1 MISQKD
7 IDYMNECT
15 TRDVLQLLVEEKH
28 LTRIEAMRL
37 FYNSKTF
44 GWLQNPE
51 TMLFTQSPVYILCL
65 LNQHG

>member
-15 TRDVLQLLVEEKH
+15 TRDVMQLLVDEKQ
-28 LTRIEAMRL
+28 LSLNEAMNL

-44 GWLQNPE
+44 RLLMNPE
-51 TMLFTQSPVYILCL
+51 TGFYYQSSIYVFDVLGKI
-65 LNQHG
+65 G

>member
-15 TRDVLQLLVEEKH
+15 TRDVIQLLVQEKNMS
-28 LTRIEAMRL
+28 INEAMKY

-44 GWLQNPE
+44 NDLLNPE
-51 TMLFTQSPVYILCL
+51 TKLFIQSPVYIFDVLES
-65 LNQHG
+65 QG

>member
-15 TRDVLQLLVEEKH
+15 TRDVIQIIVHEKKMS
-28 LTRIEAMRL
+28 INEAMAY

-44 GWLQNPE
+44 KDLQNPE
-51 TMLFTQSPVYILCL
+51 SKLFIQSPVYIFDTLER
-65 LNQHG
+65 QR

>member
-15 TRDVLQLLVEEKH
+15 TRDVLQLLVEEKQ

-44 GWLQNPE
+44 EWLQNPE

>member
-15 TRDVLQLLVEEKH
+15 TRDIVQLLVQEKNMS
-28 LTRIEAMRL
+28 INEAMKY

-44 GWLQNPE
+44 KNLLNPE
-51 TMLFTQSPVYILCL
+51 TKLFIQSPVYIFDVLES
-65 LNQHG
+65 QG

>member
-15 TRDVLQLLVEEKH
+15 TRDVVQLLVQEKNMS
-28 LTRIEAMRL
+28 INEAMKY

-44 GWLQNPE
+44 KNLLNPE
-51 TMLFTQSPVYILCL
+51 TKLFIQSPVYIFDVLES
-65 LNQHG
+65 QG

>member
-15 TRDVLQLLVEEKH
+15 TRDVIQILVNEKNM
-28 LTRIEAMRL
+28 TINEAMNY

-44 GWLQNPE
+44 KNLLDPE
-51 TMLFTQSPVYILCL
+51 TRLFIQSPVYIFDILEK
-65 LNQHG
+65 QG

>member
-15 TRDVLQLLVEEKH
+15 TRDVIQLLVQEKNMS
-28 LTRIEAMRL
+28 INEAMNY

-44 GWLQNPE
+44 KDLLNPE
-51 TMLFTQSPVYILCL
+51 TNLFIQSPVYIFDTLES
-65 LNQHG
+65 QG

>member
-15 TRDVLQLLVEEKH
+15 TRDVIQLLVDEKQ
-28 LTRIEAMRL
+28 LSLNEAMNL

-44 GWLQNPE
+44 RLLMNSE
-51 TMLFTQSPVYILCL
+51 TGLYYQSPIYVFDVLGKI
-65 LNQHG
+65 G

>member
-15 TRDVLQLLVEEKH
+15 TRDVIQLLVQEKNMS
-28 LTRIEAMRL
+28 INEAMDY

-44 GWLQNPE
+44 HDLLNPE
-51 TMLFTQSPVYILCL
+51 TKLFIQSPVYILDTL
-65 LNQHG
+65 ESQG

>member
-15 TRDVLQLLVEEKH
+15 TRDVIQLLVQEKNMS
-28 LTRIEAMRL
+28 INEAMKY

-44 GWLQNPE
+44 KDLLNPE
-51 TMLFTQSPVYILCL
+51 TKLFIQSPVYIFDTLES
-65 LNQHG
+65 QG

>member
-15 TRDVLQLLVEEKH
+15 TRDVVQLLVQEKNMS
-28 LTRIEAMRL
+28 INEAMKY

-44 GWLQNPE
+44 KDLLNPE
-51 TMLFTQSPVYILCL
+51 TKLFIQSPVYIFDVLES
-65 LNQHG
+65 QG

>member
-15 TRDVLQLLVEEKH
+15 TRDVIQLLVQEKNMS
-28 LTRIEAMRL
+28 INEAMNY

-44 GWLQNPE
+44 KDLLNPE
-51 TMLFTQSPVYILCL
+51 TKLFIQSPIYIFDTLES
-65 LNQHG
+65 QG